1 MKKIIIF
8 GIMLST
14 LFISCLNNEQKK
26 EVSTSD
32 SNATASSIDSSIST
46 TTEDSLNE
54 WEIAKIEGKTLVF
67 NNGRSFETSLF
78 DLKYVGYLKTKNKI
92 PYFILS
98 GRSCKNCD
106 ENISIYIWSPS
117 DGAMKANGQQF
128 RYSYPG
134 KEEDYL
140 TNELVYENRMFY
152 GNCLGEESCIW
163 VQRSLGKNKTWEN
176 SVFMVQVQN
185 DTLREIKLSES
196 DKLNEL
202 LSKVT
207 KCSELPGTI
216 NTTEP

>member
-1 MKKIIIF
+1 MKKLIVFRITLICLIGCSNQEKNNNAITNDSSSTASKIDSNIIA
-8 GIMLST
+8 
-14 LFISCLNNEQKK
+14 LNNEW
-26 EVSTSD
+26 EVT
-32 SNATASSIDSSIST
+32 
-46 TTEDSLNE
+46 
-54 WEIAKIEGKTLVF
+54 KIQDKTLQF
-67 NNGRSFETSLF
+67 SNGKSFKTSLF
-78 DLKYVGYLKTKNKI
+78 DLKYIGQLKTRKKA
-92 PYFILS
+92 PYLILS
-98 GRSCKNCD
+98 GRNCKDCD
-106 ENISIYIWSPS
+106 ENISIYIWSPD
-117 DGAMKANGQQF
+117 DGEMKLGDQQP

-202 LSKVT
+202 LSNVT

-216 NTTEP
+216 TTTEP